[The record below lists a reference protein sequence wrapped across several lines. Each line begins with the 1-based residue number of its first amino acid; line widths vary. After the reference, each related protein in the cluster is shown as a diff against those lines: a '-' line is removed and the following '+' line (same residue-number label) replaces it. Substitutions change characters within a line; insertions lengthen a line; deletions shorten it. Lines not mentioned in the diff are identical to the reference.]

1 LINLPGALVDITADV
16 SIDGYCGNG
25 NELLLN
31 YGTVRKSGGTG
42 TSTINPIFNNFGL
55 LDAQTGTVSINGGGN
70 GTGIFEADAGATLK
84 LNGGTFTLTSPV
96 QFTGTGTNLITGGT
110 LTLNGSLTPSKPLRV
125 TGGTLTLNGSVT
137 VSNLTLAGSAT
148 LAGTNGVIAGVLTWT
163 SGSIGSGSKLTIATN
178 GVLVLAGN
186 NGSDYMM
193 QGILTNAGT
202 VRLVSGNLQLNSSC
216 TAGQG
221 ELINLPGALVDITA
235 DVSIDGYCGNE
246 PLVNYGTVRKSGG
259 TGTSTI
265 NPIFNNFG
273 LLDVQSG
280 ALYFT
285 SPFVEAGGSFSVR
298 INGATSWGRML
309 FANALT
315 LGGPFNVSLSSG
327 YVPTAGSEVQVLS
340 FPSVR
345 GGFTGYYGLD
355 LGGGLKFVPRL
366 DSRAFFLQVST
377 YSADRIGDNLLVW
390 WPTAFSN
397 YVTMTTTNLAAPAW
411 TPLSLT
417 GPDQLLISPNQPQQF
432 FRLMK

>member
-16 SIDGYCGNG
+16 SIDGYCG

-55 LDAQTGTVSINGGGN
+55 LDVQT
-70 GTGIFEADAGATLK
+70 
-84 LNGGTFTLTSPV
+84 
-96 QFTGTGTNLITGGT
+96 
-110 LTLNGSLTPSKPLRV
+110 
-125 TGGTLTLNGSVT
+125 
-137 VSNLTLAGSAT
+137 
-148 LAGTNGVIAGVLTWT
+148 
-163 SGSIGSGSKLTIATN
+163 
-178 GVLVLAGN
+178 
-186 NGSDYMM
+186 
-193 QGILTNAGT
+193 
-202 VRLVSGNLQLNSSC
+202 
-216 TAGQG
+216 
-221 ELINLPGALVDITA
+221 
-235 DVSIDGYCGNE
+235 
-246 PLVNYGTVRKSGG
+246 
-259 TGTSTI
+259 
-265 NPIFNNFG
+265 
-273 LLDVQSG
+273 G

-309 FANALT
+309 FASALT
-315 LGGPFNVSLSSG
+315 LGGQFNVSLSSG

-340 FPSVR
+340 FPSVS
-345 GGFTGYYGLD
+345 GGFTAYYGLD

-377 YSADRIGDNLLVW
+377 YSADATPTLSVYRIGDNLLIW

-397 YVTMTTTNLAAPAW
+397 YVAMTTTNLAAPAW

-417 GPDQLLISPNQPQQF
+417 GPDQLLISPNQPQQY